1 MLSQKASGR
10 KTACEAGRRRTS
22 VLAAEEQRV
31 GETVLHGD
39 VLVAESAV
47 RGALQDEVGGGAL
60 QYLLNGL
67 AARRVVYV
75 GVGEERDLCRRA
87 SCRTGS
93 ARREQR
99 GEEWRGFGGDVVW
112 SCCVGCVGCVVMM
125 VVMKWVLSWL
135 V

>member
-60 QYLLNGL
+60 QYLLDGL
-67 AARRVVYV
+67 
-75 GVGEERDLCRRA
+75 
-87 SCRTGS
+87 GS
-93 ARREQR
+93 APCSLR
-99 GEEWRGFGGDVVW
+99 GSGGKERPLP
-112 SCCVGCVGCVVMM
+112 SRQ
-125 VVMKWVLSWL
+125 L
-135 V
+135 